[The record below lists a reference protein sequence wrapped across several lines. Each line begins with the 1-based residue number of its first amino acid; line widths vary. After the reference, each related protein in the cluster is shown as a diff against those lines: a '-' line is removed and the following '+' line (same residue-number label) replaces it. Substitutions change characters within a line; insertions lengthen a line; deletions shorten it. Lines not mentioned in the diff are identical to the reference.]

1 MKSLAAIVLSIGF
14 VTSASGQLPNS
25 PVRSVLD
32 PGVVTTR
39 QQVTPAGTQTVFSGR
54 VYGVTFGKTESEI
67 YVLTGAEKSPLYQI
81 DWKQNRIE
89 KIFHDDARSGI
100 QGVVWDAEGQR
111 PLVSAIK
118 PATVNGKREQQ
129 VMLMT
134 ASNGEL
140 QPVGGKLG
148 LFAAGGISVA
158 SNKRRA
164 AVALTFDN
172 EVAVIDL
179 AKSTLAGS
187 IKVGIAP
194 FTTVIDRDGAVGYVS
209 NWGGR
214 LARPGEPTA
223 QTGHQD
229 SKDQVVVDERG
240 IVSTGTVSRVDLAA
254 MKVTDTIAVG
264 LNPTAMVWDAGRERL
279 DVENK

>member
-1 MKSLAAIVLSIGF
+1 MKAVAAILICIVAA
-14 VTSASGQLPNS
+14 VPASAQLPNS

-54 VYGVTFGKTESEI
+54 VYGVAFGRTESEI

-100 QGVVWDAEGQR
+100 QGVAWDGEGQR
-111 PLVSAIK
+111 PLMSVVK

-134 ASNGEL
+134 ALNGEL

-158 SNKRRA
+158 SSKRRA
-164 AVALTFDN
+164 AVALTFNN

-187 IKVGIAP
+187 
-194 FTTVIDRDGAVGYVS
+194 
-209 NWGGR
+209 
-214 LARPGEPTA
+214 
-223 QTGHQD
+223 
-229 SKDQVVVDERG
+229 
-240 IVSTGTVSRVDLAA
+240 
-254 MKVTDTIAVG
+254 
-264 LNPTAMVWDAGRERL
+264 
-279 DVENK
+279 